1 MGGWLAR
8 AADAERRPQS
18 AAPPTTDWTK
28 LAQGNLSRGGS
39 SGQRPG
45 GEAPPDGK
53 PRSALLDYYELLEG
67 SAFAADNM
75 LCRPGALAIKATAE
89 VSSGQYKANALAQKA
104 TSFAEASSSAA
115 LSRPRTAPSAAR
127 PPAPLSLRRPK
138 LALAR
143 PSTASAH
150 TPAAAAHAGANEPS
164 QPRPS
169 TASATSRA
177 GGGPAGMA
185 GKQKPRMVRRSSSVE
200 ATLQQKRLS
209 EANLADSTGPT
220 DRLRMSNQYK
230 ARLQWS
236 TGQFEHMKREK
247 SRKLTM
253 ELHALAEARLDGYE
267 RKFAAFDVQE
277 IASNTK
283 SRPHFHMEQVRQ
295 AVKTSIGAQ

>member
-104 TSFAEASSSAA
+104 TSFAEASSS
-115 LSRPRTAPSAAR
+115 RT
-127 PPAPLSLRRPK
+127 
-138 LALAR
+138 
-143 PSTASAH
+143 PSTSD
-150 TPAAAAHAGANEPS
+150 AGSSFGAT
-164 QPRPS
+164 PRP
-169 TASATSRA
+169 
-177 GGGPAGMA
+177 GDDY
-185 GKQKPRMVRRSSSVE
+185 E
-200 ATLQQKRLS
+200 
-209 EANLADSTGPT
+209 
-220 DRLRMSNQYK
+220 
-230 ARLQWS
+230 
-236 TGQFEHMKREK
+236 
-247 SRKLTM
+247 
-253 ELHALAEARLDGYE
+253 DGDGE
-267 RKFAAFDVQE
+267 W
-277 IASNTK
+277 
-283 SRPHFHMEQVRQ
+283 QVH
-295 AVKTSIGAQ
+295 I